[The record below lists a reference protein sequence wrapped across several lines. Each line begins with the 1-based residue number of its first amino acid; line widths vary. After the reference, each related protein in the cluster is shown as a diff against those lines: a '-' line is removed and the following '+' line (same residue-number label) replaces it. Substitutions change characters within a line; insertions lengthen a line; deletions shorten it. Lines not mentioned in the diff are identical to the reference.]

1 MTAVCGL
8 AVRIGRKAY
17 PMTSYEQVSRAYR
30 DTIAESGIAPGQAPR
45 CEILNL
51 LGDVIGVVAPN
62 GQIWCGARGQDP
74 RLIYEPASP

>member
-17 PMTSYEQVSRAYR
+17 PMTSFEQVSRAYR
-30 DTIAESGIAPGQAPR
+30 DTIAQSGVAPAQAPR

-51 LGDVIGVVAPN
+51 LGEVIAHVAPN
-62 GQIWCGARGQDP
+62 GRIWRGSTYQP
-74 RLIYEPASP
+74 GERPLYEPQ